1 MWKQLK
7 EMSKISKD
15 NKLEKIYKTWA
26 NSSYKLS
33 ETFEAQNLIYNNEIK
48 KFFIHYKNELKW
60 LIDLTYKCNDFQ
72 NRYDKEYNQLLDKK
86 ESTFNKLLKLGINHE
101 T

>member
-1 MWKQLK
+1 
-7 EMSKISKD
+7 MSKISKD

-48 KFFIHYKNELKW
+48 KFLNTIKMNL
-60 LIDLTYKCNDFQ
+60 ND
-72 NRYDKEYNQLLDKK
+72 
-86 ESTFNKLLKLGINHE
+86 
-101 T
+101 

>member
-1 MWKQLK
+1 
-7 EMSKISKD
+7 MSKISKD

-48 KFFIHYKNELKW
+48 KFFIHYKNELK
-60 LIDLTYKCNDFQ
+60 
-72 NRYDKEYNQLLDKK
+72 
-86 ESTFNKLLKLGINHE
+86 
-101 T
+101 